1 MGKYIELTTSNFNDV
16 VSKGVSL
23 VDFWAPWCGP
33 CRMVAPIIDELATEY
48 EGKAN
53 ICKVNTD
60 EQQDLAIK
68 FGIRSIPTILFF
80 KDGEIVDQM
89 IGASSKQVFKEKLDS
104 VIG

>member
-1 MGKYIELTTSNFNDV
+1 MGKYIELTSENFEATV
-16 VSKGVSL
+16 KEGVSL

-33 CRMVAPIIDELATEY
+33 CRMIAPVIEELAEEF

-60 EQQDLAIK
+60 EQQELAMQ
-68 FGIRSIPTILFF
+68 FAVRSIPTIVFM

-89 IGASSKQVFKEKLDS
+89 IGAASKQAFADKLNS
-104 VIG
+104 LL